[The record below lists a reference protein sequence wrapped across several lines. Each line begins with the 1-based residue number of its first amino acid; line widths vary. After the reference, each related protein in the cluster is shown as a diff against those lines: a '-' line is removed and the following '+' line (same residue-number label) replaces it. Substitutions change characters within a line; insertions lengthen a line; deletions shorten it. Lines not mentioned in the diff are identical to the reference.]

1 MQKVFKNAED
11 LFAGTHFQN
20 VNLLFFYYEVVPRNL
35 IFAHGSA
42 IVDIACALDAC
53 FEKPNIVSLSSDG

>member
-1 MQKVFKNAED
+1 MIFTVSEWFDNVLLYK
-11 LFAGTHFQN
+11 FQ
-20 VNLLFFYYEVVPRNL
+20 LVPRNL

-42 IVDIACALDAC
+42 IVDIACALDAG